1 MLARLLYRAFSQP
14 LLTLRLARPG
24 RLKKAIL
31 FLFSSRGNLSELYRR
46 SHDIYAPSGT
56 ASVPVREIACKGNKQ
71 KKTILI
77 FPLIDW
83 EHRQQRPQHL
93 ALHLG
98 RRGYRVVYFS
108 TIPLID
114 RQPYRI
120 TARHEEN
127 VYVCRLRAGGFRIDD
142 IHRDLMSNAIRDG
155 YAGSLRTFMKDMEI
169 EHPIIILHHP
179 YWTPLAQVVPHERI
193 GYDCM
198 DHHRGFFDD
207 AATGMDASELSLI
220 KAADFVIT
228 SSVYLKRKFQPVR
241 DVIVIPNG
249 CEYDVFSQV
258 APPSGSSVPVAG
270 YIGAIAKWF
279 DIALLIEVAKKLP
292 GWMFVLV
299 GTTAGCNTW
308 KAKKIPNIKILGEV
322 PYKDVPAHLARFN
335 ACMIPFRIN
344 ELTKATNPVK
354 VYEYLASGRPVI
366 STPIP
371 EVELLAGKVQIASD
385 ANEFALKLQESLDI
399 QSSVCQGWRRWAAEQ
414 DWSLRAN
421 AFEQAMLGT
430 G

>member
-1 MLARLLYRAFSQP
+1 
-14 LLTLRLARPG
+14 
-24 RLKKAIL
+24 
-31 FLFSSRGNLSELYRR
+31 
-46 SHDIYAPSGT
+46 
-56 ASVPVREIACKGNKQ
+56 
-71 KKTILI
+71 
-77 FPLIDW
+77 
-83 EHRQQRPQHL
+83 
-93 ALHLG
+93 
-98 RRGYRVVYFS
+98 
-108 TIPLID
+108 
-114 RQPYRI
+114 
-120 TARHEEN
+120 
-127 VYVCRLRAGGFRIDD
+127 
-142 IHRDLMSNAIRDG
+142 HRDLMSNAIRDG

-322 PYKDVPAHLARFN
+322 PYKD
-335 ACMIPFRIN
+335 
-344 ELTKATNPVK
+344 
-354 VYEYLASGRPVI
+354 
-366 STPIP
+366 
-371 EVELLAGKVQIASD
+371 
-385 ANEFALKLQESLDI
+385 
-399 QSSVCQGWRRWAAEQ
+399 
-414 DWSLRAN
+414 
-421 AFEQAMLGT
+421 
-430 G
+430 